1 MSLTDTESGVFTV
14 GSNLRN
20 EPVQARSAA
29 RLEALLDAAASIVD
43 EIGFERLTTAMVAE
57 RAGASIGTVYR
68 YFPDRIALLQALGAR
83 NFDRVLDRVGT
94 EIVNPAHENWVA
106 ALSASFELLV
116 IAFRDEP
123 GFRGL
128 RVGDVIDLRP
138 APTERTYKSLIADR
152 LLDGLVERFAV
163 EVTDEVRFTF
173 EASLEISEAL
183 AVRSF
188 SRKADGEEQYLLL
201 GQQVVYGLLSPYF
214 GDVAAA

>member
-1 MSLTDTESGVFTV
+1 MSITDTENGVLTV

-43 EIGFERLTTAMVAE
+43 EVGFERLTTAMVAE

-83 NFDRVLDRVGT
+83 NFDRVLDRVVA
-94 EIVNPAHENWVA
+94 EIVDPAHENWVA
-106 ALSASFELLV
+106 ALSASFGVLV
-116 IAFRDEP
+116 VAFRDEP

-138 APTERTYKSLIADR
+138 VPTERTYKSLIADR
-152 LLDGLVERFAV
+152 LLDGLVERFSV

-188 SRKADGEEQYLLL
+188 SRVPEGEEQYLVL
-201 GQQVVYGLLSPYF
+201 GQQLVYGLLSPYF
-214 GDVAAA
+214 GEVAGI